1 MSNTITQVF
10 FSFCFFFVHCFLLA
24 QNHNEKEKEN
34 LHNMYFYAEVGGPG
48 NVFSA
53 NLDGRFHPSSELGL
67 GYRFGV
73 GFGYAYEDIF
83 TLIPDDKNPNW
94 PSYTYEEISTSFV
107 TIPLVINYLFGKD
120 NSPHIFEVGLG
131 ASVLS
136 EKVNLYNYT
145 ENLAKGYFIGHAHF
159 MYRRQPLSGGFAWR
173 IGLMPVVGTG
183 GDILLSGA
191 ASIGYVF

>member
-1 MSNTITQVF
+1 MSNTTKQIF
-10 FSFCFFFVHCFLLA
+10 FSFCFFFVHCFLSA
-24 QNHNEKEKEN
+24 QDNSGKED
-34 LHNMYFYAEVGGPG
+34 LHNMHFYAEVGGPG
-48 NVFSA
+48 SVFSA
-53 NLDGRFHPSSELGL
+53 NLDGRFHPGSKLGL
-67 GYRFGV
+67 GYRLGI

-83 TLIPDDKNPNW
+83 TLIPEDESSNKW
-94 PSYTYEEISTSFV
+94 PYYTYEEISTSFV

-136 EKVNLYNYT
+136 EKINLYNYAD
-145 ENLAKGYFIGHAHF
+145 NLSKGYFIGHAHF
-159 MYRRQPLSGGFAWR
+159 MYRRQPLSGGFTWR
-173 IGLMPVVGTG
+173 VGLMPVAGTG